1 MLLEQE
7 LHSHDGQTVKLVK
20 ARLYSRTI
28 EFALYF
34 IFALFLLYRYFRQR
48 REMKKPLT
56 VVFQLV
62 FLMLSGLLD
71 TIRNI
76 WLISLGQYEMAS
88 SDNKWIQILGDISSA
103 LFLMQHWEFASQY
116 LKVATL
122 FELAFSEN
130 TESIGKRRKKRKR
143 ILQIIRIV
151 AYTFFTTTTLI
162 LILIP
167 IGKSFIPIRTFWTV
181 STILVTCILVFSML
195 RIRRLKKILLGSEVF
210 QSEKLMRVHL
220 FGFIIVSLL
229 SIVGVSLAIKMVSD
243 QKHGNEQTEKFTH
256 IDITKIVIDTCTNF
270 VWFLIVITMF
280 LMYLRYSAPITRNQS
295 NFIRQRFLLVFNANE
310 DAMSAVEDQRVQTE
324 LIRREE
330 KRNRIYREMTDQQID
345 EVIRTMM
352 SISNVHES
360 LDMKKLS
367 NKISLNI
374 QDSEIDQVDGN
385 EINLANGE

>member
-167 IGKSFIPIRTFWTV
+167 IGKSFTPIRTFWTV

>member
-1 MLLEQE
+1 
-7 LHSHDGQTVKLVK
+7 
-20 ARLYSRTI
+20 
-28 EFALYF
+28 
-34 IFALFLLYRYFRQR
+34 
-48 REMKKPLT
+48 
-56 VVFQLV
+56 
-62 FLMLSGLLD
+62 
-71 TIRNI
+71 
-76 WLISLGQYEMAS
+76 
-88 SDNKWIQILGDISSA
+88 
-103 LFLMQHWEFASQY
+103 MQHWEFASQY

-243 QKHGNEQTEKFTH
+243 QKHGNE
-256 IDITKIVIDTCTNF
+256 
-270 VWFLIVITMF
+270 
-280 LMYLRYSAPITRNQS
+280 
-295 NFIRQRFLLVFNANE
+295 
-310 DAMSAVEDQRVQTE
+310 
-324 LIRREE
+324 
-330 KRNRIYREMTDQQID
+330 
-345 EVIRTMM
+345 
-352 SISNVHES
+352 
-360 LDMKKLS
+360 
-367 NKISLNI
+367 
-374 QDSEIDQVDGN
+374 
-385 EINLANGE
+385 